1 MKTGQQMK
9 GMDMGQGQQMK
20 GMDMGQG
27 QQMKGMDMGQG
38 QQMKGMDM
46 GQMMM
51 MPPQYSTSTYHM
63 MSSVKGIQISGID
76 IVNDKELLVK
86 IKSNSPNPV
95 NQNLTLVGGGG
106 DLAGSTLAKAGW
118 KDNNTLNLKLQGT
131 GSLYNL
137 MGIHLHL
144 FP

>member
-1 MKTGQQMK
+1 MKQSFTYLIVTISGILLSGTILSSSHFGPIMEEFSQMQMNRSDMSNDNSTAMKT
-9 GMDMGQGQQMK
+9 
-20 GMDMGQG
+20 
-27 QQMKGMDMGQG
+27 G

-86 IKSNSPNPV
+86 
-95 NQNLTLVGGGG
+95 
-106 DLAGSTLAKAGW
+106 
-118 KDNNTLNLKLQGT
+118 LKVICLI
-131 GSLYNL
+131 L
-137 MGIHLHL
+137 
-144 FP
+144 